1 MTTQRLPTRAMLP
14 LTVGSLFYLFYWAF
28 VGVYDPFLNVYFANL
43 GLTGFQIGI
52 IGMTGPLAILLW
64 SPLVSS
70 LADRWHKRVQFLQWS
85 LVGWGIMV
93 AVMAFPQ
100 SFWLILPLVFITALL
115 RSPTNPLSDS
125 LIASMAVRRRLS
137 FGRMRMWGSLGFA
150 LVTIIGGYVWVQTGY
165 RPMFAA
171 ALLLALPA
179 IYFAGKLEGG
189 PVVNSQNRGPVLD
202 LLRDPGLL
210 TLFIISFLMGAAL
223 LSTYIFGGIYMQ
235 QMSGNE
241 FMIGLLFGLSALIE
255 VPVMH
260 VSSDIITRLTAV
272 RTFWLSLV
280 VFALSLVGYAL
291 ATSAVLLISAGV
303 VKGVGYALFFV
314 TLVRLIDERA
324 PDEWKSTAQAI
335 SSACFMGLSPL
346 LTSALSGYVFDTW
359 GGHMLY
365 VGAFLLAIT
374 AVLLMSF
381 ALSKRWFEPI
391 AQTAKI
397 GEQ

>member
-1 MTTQRLPTRAMLP
+1 MEPGRLGHHGGCDGLP
-14 LTVGSLFYLFYWAF
+14 PIVLAH
-28 VGVYDPFLNVYFANL
+28 FAP
-43 GLTGFQIGI
+43 G
-52 IGMTGPLAILLW
+52 
-64 SPLVSS
+64 
-70 LADRWHKRVQFLQWS
+70 
-85 LVGWGIMV
+85 
-93 AVMAFPQ
+93 
-100 SFWLILPLVFITALL
+100 FITALL

-272 RTFWLSLV
+272 RTFLAVAGCFCAIIGWLRP
-280 VFALSLVGYAL
+280 GYFGRFVDSRRGGERRRL
-291 ATSAVLLISAGV
+291 CPV
-303 VKGVGYALFFV
+303 FV

-365 VGAFLLAIT
+365 VGAFY
-374 AVLLMSF
+374 
-381 ALSKRWFEPI
+381 W
-391 AQTAKI
+391 Q
-397 GEQ
+397 